1 MRRVL
6 PVLAI
11 FAIAAA
17 CRSTPDEP
25 ASTAATASPTTS
37 SSSVPPPS
45 ASAAP
50 GASSAPEEDAGPA
63 NLRTFCEGAFTAD
76 TDRLR
81 DKCSAADLA
90 LSQSM
95 AKAAANL
102 CTSNL
107 ALAIARSRATF
118 DDDAGRRCVEMLRQK
133 ELTRSSETD
142 TLFGHPPCDRI
153 LVGLQ
158 PEGQACRF
166 SIECKEGLA
175 CVGYKVGADGTCR
188 KPPPAGQACTLQ
200 PYGTILNEAAVQ
212 PHHPPCGAGAY
223 CDGTTCQ
230 PRVGA
235 GKVCSTSDACPAGAS
250 CVQGKCGPRAVAG
263 GACTAGNDCA
273 FGLWCDR
280 SGDAG
285 QGKCAPK
292 RAEGQECT
300 ATESCKGRCDVPR
313 GRDNRPSG
321 PGKCVASCGSG

>member
-6 PVLAI
+6 PVLALL
-11 FAIAAA
+11 AIAAA

-25 ASTAATASPTTS
+25 ASTAATASPTSAPASSAS
-37 SSSVPPPS
+37 SSSVP
-45 ASAAP
+45 A
-50 GASSAPEEDAGPA
+50 ASSASDEDAGPA

-81 DKCSAADLA
+81 AKCSAADLA

-102 CTSNL
+102 CSSNL

-118 DDDAGRRCVEMLRQK
+118 DDDAGRRCVDMLKQK
-133 ELTRSSETD
+133 ELSRTSETD
-142 TLFGHPPCDRI
+142 TLFQHPPCDRI

-158 PEGQACRF
+158 PEGQPCRF

-175 CVGYKVGADGTCR
+175 CVGYKVGADGMCK
-188 KPPPAGQACTLQ
+188 KPPAAAQACTLQ
-200 PYGTILNEAAVQ
+200 PYGTIFNEAAVQ
-212 PHHPPCGAGAY
+212 PHHPPCGPGAY

-230 PRVGA
+230 PRIA
-235 GKVCSTSDACPAGAS
+235 TGKACSTSDACPAGAS
-250 CVQGKCGPRAVAG
+250 CVQGKCGPRAAAG

-280 SGDAG
+280 SGDGG
-285 QGKCAPK
+285 QGKCAAK
-292 RAEGQECT
+292 RAEGQECGG
-300 ATESCKGRCDVPR
+300 TETCKGRCDVPR
-313 GRDNRPSG
+313 GKDNRP
-321 PGKCVASCGSG
+321 